1 MATRTIRVNR
11 EGGRGK
17 GKKTDGVAGDK
28 AGGDNDEVVEVKPSG
43 DAEYQPTVP
52 GGEGGP
58 AGDGG
63 GEQDEE
69 LTPTGRKKRK
79 YGKRSGKGK
88 REGETPENLTIIL
101 VHSHLML
108 AKLLDVPEL
117 MINEEEGKEFAAAIQ
132 RVNNLYDTEWISDEL
147 SAWINLGIAGV
158 SIYGPRW
165 IAYNARLK
173 REKREGKRET
183 PIDAPF
189 VVNESKAQV
198 G

>member
-1 MATRTIRVNR
+1 
-11 EGGRGK
+11 
-17 GKKTDGVAGDK
+17 
-28 AGGDNDEVVEVKPSG
+28 
-43 DAEYQPTVP
+43 
-52 GGEGGP
+52 
-58 AGDGG
+58 
-63 GEQDEE
+63 
-69 LTPTGRKKRK
+69 
-79 YGKRSGKGK
+79 
-88 REGETPENLTIIL
+88 
-101 VHSHLML
+101 ML